1 MNKDSV
7 RLEEIALLEQEIKQ
21 SKKDILAHLMVYVFS
36 AFLTVE
42 SYKALVN
49 DVDFMNICKL
59 FLFTSLD
66 VVSFYRLIKSVVNK
80 YNNTSLKKYLE
91 LQEELGLP
99 VERMERFSLYKK

>member
-42 SYKALVN
+42 SYNALVN